1 MDDGVK
7 GDGGVV
13 DGALEEKVNK
23 GTKDVVEN
31 GAKDSVQ
38 DALEVDNTA
47 KEKVKED
54 DKPSGEDVNQKEAGD
69 D

>member
-38 DALEVDNTA
+38 DAL
-47 KEKVKED
+47 
-54 DKPSGEDVNQKEAGD
+54 
-69 D
+69 